1 MSSYGTVDDADTY
14 HDDRAN
20 SAWGESSVSTAS
32 KEAALLRASEYID
45 YQFRPSFPGYK
56 AGLRA
61 QTREWP
67 RAWAYD
73 EENNS
78 IPSDEVPI
86 EVEYATYEAALRE
99 LADPGSLLPDFT
111 PNQQVKRERVEGAV
125 EVEYTGPIGASSA
138 KPILTIVRGILAP
151 ILTGP
156 ANSSIAGR
164 TARI

>member
-1 MSSYGTVDDADTY
+1 MSFYGAVSDADTY
-14 HDDRAN
+14 HADRGHSDWTGTDA
-20 SAWGESSVSTAS
+20 V
-32 KEAALLRASEYID
+32 KEQALLRASEYVD

-67 RAWAYD
+67 RDWAYD

-86 EVEYATYEAALRE
+86 EVERATYEAALRE
-99 LADPGSLLPDFT
+99 LTTPDSLLPDYT
-111 PNQQVKRERVEGAV
+111 PNQHAKREKVDV
-125 EVEYTGPIGASSA
+125 LEVEYAGPTGPESE
-138 KPILTIVRGILAP
+138 KPILTIVRGILQP

-156 ANSSIAGR
+156 AVSGNIGR
-164 TARI
+164 SVRS